1 MLIPVLPIF
10 FFAIKRLNKAL
21 RENLAT
27 IDDVYFKKSV
37 RFNLIF
43 SVLMVC
49 ILAIN
54 FIYNILARTILNNQ
68 DVTHGA
74 ILDSLTL
81 FLIPAGLVYLFW
93 HYQKQTKR

>member
-1 MLIPVLPIF
+1 M
-10 FFAIKRLNKAL
+10 A
-21 RENLAT
+21 
-27 IDDVYFKKSV
+27 
-37 RFNLIF
+37 
-43 SVLMVC
+43 C